1 VALAEAGYGLVF
13 TNDGPTTSGEL
24 TVSGGTGGASV
35 AAGKIVIHG
44 GETTV
49 EFRNPFTEAVV
60 TGGSQGNAGWF
71 LLPPTVALS
80 ATDYSGKGIAFVEY
94 RIGRGAWSRYAVPF
108 EYAYEGET
116 TLSFRSKDEDGNLEE
131 DRTASFKVD
140 TRDPV
145 VTASTDK
152 GSYSRSEPF
161 AVHFS
166 ASDPVPGSG
175 VAAVTAAL
183 DGAYVQDGQR
193 VDLLWK
199 ALGTHTVVVDAQ
211 DVAGRTSSRTVTFEI
226 VASAASLAAE
236 IDALRRSGAVDS
248 DGVAN
253 SLKVKIDDLDALVAN
268 GRYASALHRL
278 RALEREVRAQ
288 SGRHLTAPAA
298 DLLLG
303 DIAAIVAAIR

>member
-1 VALAEAGYGLVF
+1 
-13 TNDGPTTSGEL
+13 
-24 TVSGGTGGASV
+24 
-35 AAGKIVIHG
+35 
-44 GETTV
+44 
-49 EFRNPFTEAVV
+49 
-60 TGGSQGNAGWF
+60 
-71 LLPPTVALS
+71 
-80 ATDYSGKGIAFVEY
+80 
-94 RIGRGAWSRYAVPF
+94 
-108 EYAYEGET
+108 
-116 TLSFRSKDEDGNLEE
+116 
-131 DRTASFKVD
+131 
-140 TRDPV
+140 
-145 VTASTDK
+145 
-152 GSYSRSEPF
+152 
-161 AVHFS
+161 
-166 ASDPVPGSG
+166 
-175 VAAVTAAL
+175 
-183 DGAYVQDGQR
+183 
-193 VDLLWK
+193 
-199 ALGTHTVVVDAQ
+199 VVDAQ